1 MDGGRGRGGRRAE
14 FENGGRGAINCK
26 AVRQTGACE
35 REMCARTRGPGWEM
49 LAGLGLGT

>member
-1 MDGGRGRGGRRAE
+1 MGDE
-14 FENGGRGAINCK
+14 QSLKMGGRGAINCK